1 MSGGNN
7 GGQQP
12 GQTSSTQTQQTTST
26 TEPSPTIQPFLKQ
39 LVGSLGGVT
48 AGGITPPSLYSGPMV
63 AAPSQAT
70 QSGWQTM
77 AQRGSAGLGYGIDPF
92 NKTLTADTL
101 AGKYLDINN
110 NPYFKS
116 ALAAGFA
123 PQTENFNNNIVPN
136 LRAQFAGSGRNLGGL
151 DVDTVLRATKD
162 LDQTQANAS
171 ATAANNAYGAERGI
185 QLQTQG
191 LLPGMAN
198 MDWQNVAGIAGA
210 GAGIDQYNQAKT
222 NEAVLRDTYNKTGLL
237 DWLTKLGQTA
247 QGLYPGGTTAGSG
260 TSTGTSTMMPPSNP
274 TASGI
279 GAGLAGAGTIA
290 QFLPF
295 FGFSDVRL
303 KKNVRGPV
311 GRTNSGH
318 NLYAYEF
325 LGSSKPEIGVL
336 AQEVERKDPAAI
348 VAHPSGYKMV
358 NYGRVAAPA
367 GGLR

>member
-1 MSGGNN
+1 M
-7 GGQQP
+7 
-12 GQTSSTQTQQTTST
+12 
-26 TEPSPTIQPFLKQ
+26 
-39 LVGSLGGVT
+39 
-48 AGGITPPSLYSGPMV
+48 
-63 AAPSQAT
+63 
-70 QSGWQTM
+70 
-77 AQRGSAGLGYGIDPF
+77 
-92 NKTLTADTL
+92 
-101 AGKYLDINN
+101 
-110 NPYFKS
+110 
-116 ALAAGFA
+116 
-123 PQTENFNNNIVPN
+123 
-136 LRAQFAGSGRNLGGL
+136 
-151 DVDTVLRATKD
+151 
-162 LDQTQANAS
+162 
-171 ATAANNAYGAERGI
+171 
-185 QLQTQG
+185 QTQG
-191 LLPGMAN
+191 LLPGMQN
-198 MDWQNVAGIAGA
+198 MDLANAPASRAA
-210 GAGIDQYNQAKT
+210 GAGIDQYNQAKI

-247 QGLYPGGTTAGSG
+247 QGLYPGGTTTGSG
-260 TSTGTSTMMPPSNP
+260 TSTGTSTIMPPSNP

-311 GRTNSGH
+311 GRTNRGH

-348 VAHPSGYKMV
+348 VTHPSGYKMV

>member
-1 MSGGNN
+1 VRAG
-7 GGQQP
+7 
-12 GQTSSTQTQQTTST
+12 
-26 TEPSPTIQPFLKQ
+26 EPNTDSN
-39 LVGSLGGVT
+39 
-48 AGGITPPSLYSGPMV
+48 
-63 AAPSQAT
+63 
-70 QSGWQTM
+70 
-77 AQRGSAGLGYGIDPF
+77 R
-92 NKTLTADTL
+92 
-101 AGKYLDINN
+101 
-110 NPYFKS
+110 FKS
-116 ALAAGFA
+116 GLILILTKPEAGA
-123 PQTENFNNNIVPN
+123 WRV
-136 LRAQFAGSGRNLGGL
+136 R
-151 DVDTVLRATKD
+151 
-162 LDQTQANAS
+162 
-171 ATAANNAYGAERGI
+171 
-185 QLQTQG
+185 
-191 LLPGMAN
+191 
-198 MDWQNVAGIAGA
+198 IAGA

-247 QGLYPGGTTAGSG
+247 QGLYPGGTTTGSG
-260 TSTGTSTMMPPSNP
+260 TSTGTSTIMPPSNP

-348 VAHPSGYKMV
+348 VTHPSGYKMV
-358 NYGRVAAPA
+358 NYGRVAASA